1 MVENNNTNKGY
12 LDYYIGQAIKTARE
26 LSKQVRVAN
35 NKILDP
41 KIGNQLHAIPVYEP
55 DCISLLSKTQ
65 EICNTEIVCVNDTTK
80 FLSGY
85 WKKYKDKSVVTIPQH
100 NYCWTRYIV
109 CKEIMHNY
117 LHDTDSCTDST
128 VDLRSLILRLVN
140 IGIQDESSP
149 SFVVDIAAYYGALE
163 YLMPQDT
170 MPLIKAVYSQILSHT
185 KDESKAC
192 NTIAHLLRVPLSLV
206 EFRLSSPEEFES

>member
-1 MVENNNTNKGY
+1 MVENKNTKKDY
-12 LDYYIGQAIKTARE
+12 LDYYIVQAIKTARD
-26 LSKQVRVAN
+26 LSKQVRIAN
-35 NKILDP
+35 KKIIDP
-41 KIGNQLHAIPVYEP
+41 KIGEQLHAIPVYEP

-65 EICNTEIVCVNDTTK
+65 EICETEIVCVNDTTK

-85 WKKYKDKSVVTIPQH
+85 WKKYEDKSVVTIPQH

-117 LHDTDSCTDST
+117 LHDTHSCTDSSG
-128 VDLRSLILRLVN
+128 DLRGLILRLVN
-140 IGIQDESSP
+140 IGIQDDSSP

-163 YLMPQDT
+163 YLMPLDT
-170 MPLIKAVYSQILSHT
+170 MPLIQAAYEEVLRHT
-185 KDESKAC
+185 NDESKAY

-206 EFRLSSPEEFES
+206 EFRLSCPEEFES